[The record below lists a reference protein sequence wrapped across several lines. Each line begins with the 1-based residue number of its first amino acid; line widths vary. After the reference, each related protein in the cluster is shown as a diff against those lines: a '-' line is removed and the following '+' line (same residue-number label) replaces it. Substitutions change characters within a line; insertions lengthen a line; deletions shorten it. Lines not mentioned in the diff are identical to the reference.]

1 MKNNTLKKIPK
12 VGLILYISIFILVG
26 FYFTLMGI
34 LPVKIKIKTID
45 NVTIAQL
52 HRKSMLPPFKDVNIN
67 MPNVKLAVI
76 TSSRTS
82 KGSTTY
88 RVELEAY
95 NGQRFPV
102 TYYYSSGYLSKAK
115 LQDKIN
121 SAIQNKS
128 DFDYIVRQ
136 PFMIFFGL
144 LFMLI
149 PSIIM
154 FSVIKN
160 GSATSTLKDS
170 NSTST
175 TQTAPTNKIE
185 PEEDKYKD
193 INNSIIK

>member
-26 FYFTLMGI
+26 FYFMLMGI

-45 NVTIAQL
+45 NVTIAQI
-52 HRKSMLPPFKDVNIN
+52 HRKSMLPPFKDININ
-67 MPNVKLAVI
+67 MPNVKLAVV

-121 SAIQNKS
+121 DAIQRKS

-136 PFMIFFGL
+136 PFMAFFGFI
-144 LFMLI
+144 FMLI
-149 PSIIM
+149 SSIIM
-154 FSVIKN
+154 FSAIKK
-160 GSATSTLKDS
+160 GSTTSTLKNS
-170 NSTST
+170 NSTTT

>member
-1 MKNNTLKKIPK
+1 M
-12 VGLILYISIFILVG
+12 
-26 FYFTLMGI
+26 LMGI

-45 NVTIAQL
+45 NVTIAQI
-52 HRKSMLPPFKDVNIN
+52 HRKSMLPPFKDININ

-102 TYYYSSGYLSKAK
+102 TYYYSSGYLSKAN

-121 SAIQNKS
+121 DAIQRKS

-136 PFMIFFGL
+136 PFMAFFGFI
-144 LFMLI
+144 FMLI
-149 PSIIM
+149 SSIIM
-154 FSVIKN
+154 FSAIKK
-160 GSATSTLKDS
+160 GSTTSTLKNS
-170 NSTST
+170 NSTT
-175 TQTAPTNKIE
+175 PTQTAPTNKIE